1 MISLL
6 RTVVA
11 PSRQSLP
18 PRHQL
23 SLVRSCQSRS
33 NQASY
38 TPLLELVQQRRAQA
52 RRSILVQ
59 VAGPDSGKDLGRY
72 CQTNFGDVH
81 TMNFYDNSKNKKFT
95 SFFIVE
101 FSAEESVSQV
111 LNQAQHSEGDGNAAA
126 VPVYSPFLW
135 FQSPVVSSPSHK
147 AGGAR
152 NKEIPIDFTMKDR
165 AALEQMVRHMSDP
178 SEQMYH
184 LWKYNDMTDTSLRIR
199 WVINNNSLSVQ
210 LSLLLLFVDFSF
222 AVRWSWPYQ
231 ECFLSLKSYLSGR
244 PSTGSVPAPVIRTW
258 CSC

>member
-11 PSRQSLP
+11 PSRQSVP

-101 FSAEESVSQV
+101 FSAEQSVSQV
-111 LNQAQHSEGDGNAAA
+111 LNQAQHSEGEGTAAA

-135 FQSPVVSSPSHK
+135 LQSPLSPPSSKPSTVK
-147 AGGAR
+147 TR
-152 NKEIPIDFTMKDR
+152 EIPIDFSMKDR
-165 AALEQMVRHMSDP
+165 TALEQRVRHMSDP

-199 WVINNNSLSVQ
+199 
-210 LSLLLLFVDFSF
+210 
-222 AVRWSWPYQ
+222 
-231 ECFLSLKSYLSGR
+231 
-244 PSTGSVPAPVIRTW
+244 
-258 CSC
+258 